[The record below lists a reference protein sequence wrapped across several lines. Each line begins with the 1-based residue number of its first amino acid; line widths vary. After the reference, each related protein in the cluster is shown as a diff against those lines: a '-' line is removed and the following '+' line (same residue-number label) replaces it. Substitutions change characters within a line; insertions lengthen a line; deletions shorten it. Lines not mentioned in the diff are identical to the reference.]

1 MCHCAPNWILP
12 ARVQILRRPR
22 IISKKRWNY
31 SLNAPQRKKLSN
43 VITVKPISPQWRLRL
58 GKLRVLSGKEVC
70 LILLA
75 HGFEQVR
82 QKGSHII
89 MQKQIDSSTITV
101 PVPQHKEI
109 KAGTLVSIIR
119 QAQLPR
125 SIFEN

>member
-1 MCHCAPNWILP
+1 
-12 ARVQILRRPR
+12 
-22 IISKKRWNY
+22 
-31 SLNAPQRKKLSN
+31 
-43 VITVKPISPQWRLRL
+43 L

-70 LILLA
+70 LILLT

-82 QKGSHII
+82 QKGSHAI
-89 MQKQIDSSTITV
+89 MQKQIGLSTITV

-119 QAQLPR
+119 QAQLSR

>member
-1 MCHCAPNWILP
+1 
-12 ARVQILRRPR
+12 
-22 IISKKRWNY
+22 
-31 SLNAPQRKKLSN
+31 
-43 VITVKPISPQWRLRL
+43 L
-58 GKLRVLSGKEVC
+58 GKLKILSGKEVC

-82 QKGSHII
+82 QKGSHVI

-119 QAQLPR
+119 QAQLSR

>member
-1 MCHCAPNWILP
+1 
-12 ARVQILRRPR
+12 
-22 IISKKRWNY
+22 
-31 SLNAPQRKKLSN
+31 
-43 VITVKPISPQWRLRL
+43 L

-70 LILLA
+70 LLLLA
-75 HGFEQVR
+75 NGFEQVR
-82 QKGSHII
+82 QKGSHVI

-119 QAQLPR
+119 QAQLSR